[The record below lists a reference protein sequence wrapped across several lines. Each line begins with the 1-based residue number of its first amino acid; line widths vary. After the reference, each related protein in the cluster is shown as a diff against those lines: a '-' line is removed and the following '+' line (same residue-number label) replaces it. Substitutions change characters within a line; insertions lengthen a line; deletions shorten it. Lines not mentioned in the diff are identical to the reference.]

1 MDLIKLIVASS
12 KAREQGGIMVRL
24 AALPLAGSAKR
35 DRAQTNRHPRCA
47 SAGREGKAAGWPP
60 PAV

>member
-24 AALPLAGSAKR
+24 AALPLAAR
-35 DRAQTNRHPRCA
+35 
-47 SAGREGKAAGWPP
+47 
-60 PAV
+60 